1 MKVKEYLALLLLPAS
16 DMLTTYFDMARFK
29 TFGIEKNAFIK
40 ALCLA
45 YGYNALLFWI
55 PLEFI
60 AIAISYSA
68 LKMLRSRLKVRIEFE
83 KIFLILMLFP
93 AINNIIFSLLVSMPP
108 T

>member
-1 MKVKEYLALLLLPAS
+1 MKVKEYLAILPLPVS
-16 DMLTTYFDMARFK
+16 DMLTTYFDMASFK
-29 TFGIEKNAFIK
+29 TFSIEKNAFIK

-55 PLEFI
+55 PLEFL
-60 AIAISYSA
+60 AIALSYSA
-68 LKMLRSRLKVRIEFE
+68 LKTLRTRLNVKIEFE